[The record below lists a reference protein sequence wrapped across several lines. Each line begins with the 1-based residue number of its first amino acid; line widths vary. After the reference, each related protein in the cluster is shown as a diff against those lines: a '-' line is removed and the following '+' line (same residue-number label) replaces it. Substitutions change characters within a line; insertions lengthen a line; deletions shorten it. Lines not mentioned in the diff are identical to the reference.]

1 MASASQVPPSQP
13 QPAPQQ
19 PTQMAH
25 QQVDFDQ
32 ISRYKMMLPRLKE
45 SLVSLIKLS
54 SQAFRQNASVD
65 AGNKMNMESLQ
76 TRFERSLEDLYAQCD
91 QMEVIL
97 RLAQEASAQ
106 IVDGN
111 RFTPIPVVTNN
122 NKTDNQD
129 GQSQS
134 YQQYQS
140 TVRGQ
145 IATAKEIH
153 EILKRLDK
161 S

>member
-1 MASASQVPPSQP
+1 MASGAQVPPTQQ

-19 PTQMAH
+19 SAQMPH

-45 SLVSLIKLS
+45 SLVNLIKLA

-65 AGNKMNMESLQ
+65 GGNKMNVESLQ
-76 TRFERSLEDLYAQCD
+76 PKFERCLEDLFAICD
-91 QMEVIL
+91 QMEIIL

-106 IVDGN
+106 IIDGN
-111 RFTPIPVVTNN
+111 RFTPIPVVTN
-122 NKTDNQD
+122 KTDNQD

-134 YQQYQS
+134 YPQYQS

-145 IATAKEIH
+145 ISTAKEIH
-153 EILKRLDK
+153 DLLKRTDK

>member
-1 MASASQVPPSQP
+1 MASGAQVPQTQQ

-19 PTQMAH
+19 SAQMTH

-45 SLVSLIKLS
+45 SLVNLIKLA

-65 AGNKMNMESLQ
+65 AGNKMNVESIQ
-76 TRFERSLEDLYAQCD
+76 PKFERGLEDLFAICD
-91 QMEVIL
+91 QMEIIL

-106 IVDGN
+106 IIDGN
-111 RFTPIPVVTNN
+111 RFTPIPVVTN
-122 NKTDNQD
+122 KTDNQD

-134 YQQYQS
+134 YPQYQS

-153 EILKRLDK
+153 DLLKRTDK